1 MKKKFHEKYTGEF
14 EEKIPLWIKLRPW
27 ILSLLGLALLATACL
42 VIYNT
47 GLKDPAKSVIRS
59 SDDAG
64 AIKLSEEITALEK
77 IYTDGVEAELVTP
90 EAVAALRSA
99 LEKQRLL
106 LSTFPNQNADQTTRL
121 DRLER
126 SVASENAKTRLFD
139 INRRKTNAEEAAARK
154 NTELAIAEYQAALD
168 LQREVN
174 NSSADSKL
182 KNFGNESAFARAIGT
197 LKAEPL
203 AKERDDAV
211 AAAHAAAQSLRW
223 QDDRTAYT
231 TAARLQTEINRQYP
245 DTRFS
250 DPASASR
257 LNAEILSLNAAPEA
271 DAIREMEEA
280 GDRLLAENKYA
291 DAAALFADARALQA
305 KLNTEHPGSRFV
317 TSVRVEE
324 LEVKQQ
330 TALSSPLA
338 DKLAPLDASLTAAI
352 AAQKFDDA
360 SAAIRDAAALV
371 ASIQA
376 DFPKS
381 RRLDAVLRHKIAYLN
396 IRAAKLADIHRTVSE
411 LLLPLPSSPSLRL
424 LKCETPQPLYDLV
437 MGGNPSRNPGR
448 DLPVDSVTWNE
459 AREFCT
465 RLTWLLGHTVRLPS
479 EKEFFSA
486 LSVENPGTI
495 INKTNTQNQRTRA
508 ALSGI
513 ANAFG
518 FHNLLGNLSE
528 WLNAPDASPNAPH
541 IGGSYLDEDAAVLKI
556 PIVEN
561 SKRERLRDVGFR
573 FIVERG

>member
-1 MKKKFHEKYTGEF
+1 VKKKFHEKYTGEF